1 MVTFE
6 GKTFASWQEARA
18 SIVAKPEAPPVQ
30 AVAIE
35 QKDFGVIAE
44 VVNLEGE
51 SVFRILRAMNSY
63 ADMLHSLKMLRG
75 VRDWAKEHNKITI
88 LQCCDWSLIDA
99 AIAKAERGHNGHF

>member
-1 MVTFE
+1 MDKFIE
-6 GKTFASWQEARA
+6 QGCRNLYDGNGILIK
-18 SIVAKPEAPPVQ
+18 

-44 VVNLEGE
+44 VVDLEGE
-51 SVFRILRAMNSY
+51 SVYRILRAMNSY
-63 ADMLHSLKMLRG
+63 ADMLHALKMLRG

-99 AIAKAERGHNGHF
+99 AIAKAERGA